1 MLSML
6 EYSKRIF
13 VAVIII
19 IATLLLPYG
28 LYKIFPHFIPFILA
42 YLTALTL
49 EPLNIWLRKNFKLKK
64 TLSIT
69 VTYLL
74 FLGSLGL
81 LAYFIINKI
90 YVQLLG
96 LLSFIQSNAPQIQI
110 WFLDLTKQIQD
121 TIGLLPHDTAV
132 AINEIVITA
141 INDLTN
147 TNLVAKLGTYTY
159 TLSTAI
165 PNVFFLALIYL
176 ISVYLFSFQLDNIHH
191 RFYSFFKDSS
201 KRKVI
206 YILGDLRRATFG
218 FLKAQ
223 IILSTITFIVAFV
236 GLTILK
242 VKYSV
247 LISFIIVLVDVL
259 PILGTGSV
267 LMPWAVV
274 SFLQHNL
281 FLALGLPI
289 LFLVILVIR
298 RALEPKVLGERIGLS
313 AIATLV
319 SIWVGF
325 KFMGVLGIFL
335 FPLGLIFYKAL
346 VKVGIINIDKIKI

>member
-19 IATLLLPYG
+19 IATLIVPYL
-28 LYKIFPHFIPFILA
+28 LYKIFPHFVPFILA
-42 YLTALTL
+42 YFTALAL
-49 EPLNIWLRKNFKLKK
+49 EPLSVWVGKNFKFNN
-64 TLSIT
+64 TLSVT
-69 VTYLL
+69 VTYIL
-74 FLGSLGL
+74 FLGILGF
-81 LAYFIINKI
+81 LAYFLINKI

-96 LLSFIQSNAPQIQI
+96 LLSFIQSNGPHIQI
-110 WFLDLTKQIQD
+110 WFLNLTDQIQN
-121 TIGLLPHDTAV
+121 TIGLLPHDTA
-132 AINEIVITA
+132 AQINHMIVST

-147 TNLVAKLGTYTY
+147 INLVAKLGSYTY

-165 PNVFFLALIYL
+165 PNVFFLTLIYL
-176 ISVYLFSFQLDNIHH
+176 LSVYLFSFQLDNIHN

-223 IILSTITFIVAFV
+223 LILSTITFILAFI

-242 VKYSV
+242 VKYAV
-247 LISFIIVLVDVL
+247 VISLIIVVVDVL
-259 PILGTGSV
+259 PVLGTGSV
-267 LMPWAVV
+267 LMPWAIV
-274 SFLQHNL
+274 SFLQSNI
-281 FLALGLPI
+281 FLGI
-289 LFLVILVIR
+289 GLVILYLVIVVIR
-298 RALEPKVLGERIGLS
+298 RILEPKVLGERIGLS
-313 AIATLV
+313 AIATLI

-325 KFMGVLGIFL
+325 KFMGVLGVFLLPLAFIF
-335 FPLGLIFYKAL
+335 FKAL
-346 VKVGIINIDKIKI
+346 IKVGVIRLDRIRI

>member
-19 IATLLLPYG
+19 IATLIVPYL
-28 LYKIFPHFIPFILA
+28 LYKIFPHFVPFILA
-42 YLTALTL
+42 YFTALAL
-49 EPLNIWLRKNFKLKK
+49 EPLNVWVGKNFKFNN
-64 TLSIT
+64 TLSVT
-69 VTYLL
+69 VTYIL
-74 FLGSLGL
+74 FLGILGF
-81 LAYFIINKI
+81 LAYFLINKI

-96 LLSFIQSNAPQIQI
+96 LLSFIQSNGPHIQI
-110 WFLDLTKQIQD
+110 WFLNLTDQIQN
-121 TIGLLPHDTAV
+121 TIGLLPHDTA
-132 AINEIVITA
+132 AQINHMIVST

-147 TNLVAKLGTYTY
+147 INLVAKLGSYTY

-165 PNVFFLALIYL
+165 PNVFFLTLIYL
-176 ISVYLFSFQLDNIHH
+176 LSVYLFSFQLDNIHN

-223 IILSTITFIVAFV
+223 LILSTITFILAFI

-242 VKYSV
+242 VKYAV
-247 LISFIIVLVDVL
+247 VISLIIVVVDVL
-259 PILGTGSV
+259 PVLGTGSV
-267 LMPWAVV
+267 LMPWAIV
-274 SFLQHNL
+274 SFLQSNI
-281 FLALGLPI
+281 FLGI
-289 LFLVILVIR
+289 GLVILYLVIVVIR
-298 RALEPKVLGERIGLS
+298 RILEPKVLGERIGLS
-313 AIATLV
+313 AIATLI

-325 KFMGVLGIFL
+325 KFMGVLGVFLLPLAFIF
-335 FPLGLIFYKAL
+335 FKAL
-346 VKVGIINIDKIKI
+346 IKVGVIRLDRIRI